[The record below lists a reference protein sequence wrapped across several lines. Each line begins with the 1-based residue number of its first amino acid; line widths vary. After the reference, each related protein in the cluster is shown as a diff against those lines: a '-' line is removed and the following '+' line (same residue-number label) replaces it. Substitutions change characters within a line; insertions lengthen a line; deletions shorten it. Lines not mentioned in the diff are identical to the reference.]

1 MEKSYCIH
9 LPADLQIPQLTHLT
23 EFNLDD
29 MRLIESFQANL
40 PFIHE
45 GAYTK
50 GLNGFIPW
58 KKEHIKSSVSILI
71 DQWKLL
77 KVEIAQYIAAQKK
90 EQIYKGMAHGICC
103 FLECLYWLND
113 LPVTFKE
120 GLISRNIKIM
130 PINVEERLYFI
141 LSRVTGYHSF
151 KQLEELFK
159 ELEKQFAIYLIKNK
173 G

>member
-1 MEKSYCIH
+1 MRKRYYIH
-9 LPADLQIPQLTHLT
+9 LSADLQIPQLTHLT
-23 EFNLDD
+23 KFILEDV
-29 MRLIESFQANL
+29 RLIEFFQAEL

-45 GAYTK
+45 GAYIE
-50 GLNGFIPW
+50 GLNGFTPW
-58 KKEHIKSSVSILI
+58 KKEHIKTSVSTLI
-71 DQWKLL
+71 DHWKLL
-77 KVEIAQYIAAQKK
+77 KVEIGQYIATKKK
-90 EQIYKGMAHGICC
+90 EQMYKGMVHGICC
-103 FLECLYWLND
+103 FLECIYWLNE
-113 LPVTFKE
+113 LPVNFKE

-130 PINVEERLYFI
+130 PINAEERLHFI